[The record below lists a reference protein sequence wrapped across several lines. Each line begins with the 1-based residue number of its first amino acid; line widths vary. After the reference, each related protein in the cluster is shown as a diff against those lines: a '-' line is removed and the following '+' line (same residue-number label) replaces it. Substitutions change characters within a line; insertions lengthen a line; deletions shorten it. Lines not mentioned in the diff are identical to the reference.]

1 MSFFDEIR
9 AAFDRRGRESY
20 GEGVTQLEHALQ
32 AAWLAERAGAPASMI
47 AAALLHDIGHMLHEL
62 PEDIAEQGIDAQ
74 HESIG
79 SAWLSRHFGAEV
91 SEPVRLHVEAK
102 RYLAAAEPGYF
113 DRLSEASKLS
123 LRLQGG
129 PFAPDGMQAFLRRP
143 YAREAMQLR
152 RWDDE
157 AKVAGRSTPGLEHFE
172 PALAAGARS
181 AGLR

>member
-1 MSFFDEIR
+1 MSVVAEIV

-32 AAWLAERAGAPASMI
+32 TAWLAERAGAPPALI
-47 AAALLHDIGHMLHEL
+47 TAALLHDVGHMLHAL
-62 PEDIAEQGIDAQ
+62 PEDIAERGIDAR

-79 SAWLSRHFGAEV
+79 SAWLSRHFGPEV

-129 PFAPDGMQAFLRRP
+129 PHEPEARRRFLGQRH
-143 YAREAMQLR
+143 AEAALKVR

-157 AKVAGRSTPGLEHFE
+157 AKIV
-172 PALAAGARS
+172 
-181 AGLR
+181 GLRTPELAHFRSCIEAASRS

>member
-1 MSFFDEIR
+1 MSIFAEIE
-9 AAFDRRGRESY
+9 AAFTRRGAESY

-32 AAWLAERAGAPASMI
+32 TGWLAERAGASPALVS
-47 AAALLHDIGHMLHEL
+47 AALLHDIGHMLHRL

-79 SAWLSRHFGAEV
+79 SAWLSRHFGPEV

-102 RYLAAAEPGYF
+102 RYLSAAEPGYF

-129 PFAPDGMQAFLRRP
+129 PHRPEAAQHFLDLPFA
-143 YAREAMQLR
+143 EAAVQVR

-157 AKVAGRSTPGLEHFE
+157 AKILGLRTPGLAHFGPSIE
-172 PALAAGARS
+172 ASAR
-181 AGLR
+181 R

>member
-1 MSFFDEIR
+1 MSVFAEIE
-9 AAFDRRGRESY
+9 AAFARRGAESY

-32 AAWLAERAGAPASMI
+32 AAWLAERAGAPPALIS
-47 AAALLHDIGHMLHEL
+47 AALLHDIGHMLHAL

-79 SAWLSRHFGAEV
+79 SAWLSRHFGPEV

-102 RYLAAAEPGYF
+102 RYLSAAEPGYF
-113 DRLSEASKLS
+113 DLLSEASKLS

-129 PFAPDGMQAFLRRP
+129 PHRPEAARRFLAQPFA
-143 YAREAMQLR
+143 EAAVRVR

-157 AKVAGRSTPGLEHFE
+157 AKVV
-172 PALAAGARS
+172 
-181 AGLR
+181 GLRTPDLAHFAPSIEASKRP

>member
-32 AAWLAERAGAPASMI
+32 AAWLAERAGAPASMV
-47 AAALLHDIGHMLHEL
+47 AAALLHDIGHMLHAL
-62 PEDIAEQGIDAQ
+62 PEDIAEQGVDAQ

-79 SAWLSRHFGAEV
+79 SAWLSRHFGPEV

-102 RYLAAAEPGYF
+102 RYLSAAEPGYF

-129 PFAPDGMQAFLRRP
+129 PFGLHDMRAFLLRP
-143 YAREAMQLR
+143 YAREAIQLR

-157 AKVAGRSTPGLEHFE
+157 AKAVGRATPDLEHFR
-172 PALAAGARS
+172 PALIATAR
-181 AGLR
+181 R

>member
-1 MSFFDEIR
+1 MSALAEIR

-32 AAWLAERAGAPASMI
+32 TAWLAEKAGASAELV
-47 AAALLHDIGHMLHEL
+47 AAALLHDIGHMLHAL
-62 PEDIAEQGIDAQ
+62 PEDIAEQGVDAQ
-74 HESIG
+74 HESLG
-79 SAWLSRHFGAEV
+79 SAWLSRHFGPAV
-91 SEPVRLHVEAK
+91 TEPVRLHVDAK

-129 PFAPDGMQAFLRRP
+129 PYRAEDQDEFLARP
-143 YAREAMQLR
+143 HAAEAVLVR

-157 AKVAGRSTPGLEHFE
+157 AKLVGLATPTLAHFE
-172 PALAAGARS
+172 PVLEAALRG
-181 AGLR
+181 